1 MTRRLPICL
10 LSAAGTA
17 KTTAAAPIPMTK
29 ARCCGFW
36 RHAGL
41 RQYHARGDG
50 EEMLADPA
58 AWHSHSLGE
67 TMLAVKR

>member
-1 MTRRLPICL
+1 
-10 LSAAGTA
+10 
-17 KTTAAAPIPMTK
+17 MTK